1 MITVNVTYDA
11 DIRMMSIDSISSG
24 GNAVATTGD
33 DQSTCLRFSFHDTQG
48 VLDGFLAR
56 VEFGV
61 NVTDEDGNTYRP
73 LLELDSNDSVILP
86 NSILSAVKCGL
97 LPFQIA
103 FVKRDS
109 NDKKIEF
116 YSLNILN
123 LAVNKALDALHSP
136 HERDPKF
143 GDVLYNVDYNST
155 TATFTFTHVD
165 GTVTTIA
172 LTDLAE
178 DHFEVDTYEELTTL
192 SSAETGDT
200 ATVLETG
207 VWYKLYGQYD
217 ILDNWYQMA
226 GGVTING
233 TETANPVFYA
243 PIESGLNNQM
253 LISRGENQP
262 PVWKTVSRSFYI
274 NFASTD
280 AVNVPLYNSRSLTK
294 FIDCEGTNIT
304 CVFSNNS
311 TKERLILPYKVKV
324 DMTVDDIPYY
334 SVDVTCTIP
343 VQVRMDVY
351 SIPSL
356 GGVY

>member
-1 MITVNVTYDA
+1 
-11 DIRMMSIDSISSG
+11 
-24 GNAVATTGD
+24 
-33 DQSTCLRFSFHDTQG
+33 
-48 VLDGFLAR
+48 
-56 VEFGV
+56 
-61 NVTDEDGNTYRP
+61 
-73 LLELDSNDSVILP
+73 
-86 NSILSAVKCGL
+86 
-97 LPFQIA
+97 
-103 FVKRDS
+103 
-109 NDKKIEF
+109 
-116 YSLNILN
+116 
-123 LAVNKALDALHSP
+123 
-136 HERDPKF
+136 
-143 GDVLYNVDYNST
+143 
-155 TATFTFTHVD
+155 
-165 GTVTTIA
+165 
-172 LTDLAE
+172 
-178 DHFEVDTYEELTTL
+178 
-192 SSAETGDT
+192 
-200 ATVLETG
+200 
-207 VWYKLYGQYD
+207 
-217 ILDNWYQMA
+217 MA

-233 TETANPVFYA
+233 EETANPVFYA

-280 AVNVPLYNSRSLTK
+280 AVNVPLYNSHSLTK

-343 VQVRMDVY
+343 IQVRMDVY